1 MPRGVLAFKLST
13 NVIRSGLLCN
23 FPKNSTLLFIGK
35 WNLPVTLNDPVLH
48 RRWQSGSVLC
58 WITLQSL
65 PATFEMAFAGNQEE
79 LNKKLELSYGLLDKL
94 LDKQI
99 INRRQYQVIQVL
111 RSCLCLLQCL
121 LEIFI
126 YWQNFYVF
134 HYTLYVNFSAVYNFG
149 K

>member
-1 MPRGVLAFKLST
+1 
-13 NVIRSGLLCN
+13 
-23 FPKNSTLLFIGK
+23 
-35 WNLPVTLNDPVLH
+35 
-48 RRWQSGSVLC
+48 
-58 WITLQSL
+58 
-65 PATFEMAFAGNQEE
+65 MAFAGNQEE